1 MPALGVHERFI
12 MPEQH
17 WKVGELA
24 ARTGLTVRTL
34 HHYDAIG
41 LLSPSG
47 RTGSAHGSGHRLY
60 TAADVS
66 RLHQIICLK
75 QLGFSLEQVKEYM
88 TRADYDPRT
97 VVRLHLAKVRQ
108 QAAELAELG
117 NRLEALANTLD
128 SVDNVSA
135 DTFLETI
142 EVMTMIEKYYT
153 PEQLEQLKQRKEEV
167 GDARIKEVEAEWP
180 QLMAEVQAAMDAG
193 IEPADPKVQDMA
205 RRWVGLVNEFT
216 GGDPG
221 IFKSLSSMYANEDN
235 VRGMNVPQ
243 MREMMA
249 YIQKA
254 MAAAGIKF
262 AGQ

>member
-1 MPALGVHERFI
+1 

-60 TAADVS
+60 TAADVA

-88 TRADYDPRT
+88 TRADYDPRA
-97 VVRLHLAKVRQ
+97 VVRLHLEKVRQ

-117 NRLEALANTLD
+117 DRLEALADTLD
-128 SVDNVSA
+128 SVDEVSP

-153 PEQLEQLKQRKEEV
+153 PEQLKQLEERRNV
-167 GDARIKEVEAEWP
+167 GGPEMEAAIQKGP
-180 QLMAEVQAAMDAG
+180 QMWADLFTDVQAAMDACV
-193 IEPADPKVQDMA
+193 DPTDAKA
-205 RRWVGLVNEFT
+205 KPLAERWLALVMGFT

-221 IFKSLSSMYANEDN
+221 IFASLRAMYQNEDN
-235 VRGMNVPQ
+235 VRGMDV
-243 MREMMA
+243 
-249 YIQKA
+249 KA
-254 MAAAGIKF
+254 MKPMNEYLEKVRNAHNIKHP
-262 AGQ
+262 GE